1 MSGPAWRLAPEGLR
15 AERFVLEPLGPQHN
29 DADHAAWMGS
39 IEHIRA
45 TPGFTPEHW
54 GGDAWPYPMSLAD
67 NLADLRQH
75 ADEFARGEAFAY
87 TVLDRA
93 DGDVIGCV
101 YVDPDELTA
110 DDDAARCRM
119 WVRADRAHLDGELAA
134 AVREWLTG
142 PSWNLTSVRFPGR
155 D

>member
-1 MSGPAWRLAPEGLR
+1 MSDRGWLQAPERLR
-15 AERFVLEPLGPQHN
+15 TERFVLEPLGPHHN

-54 GGDAWPYPMSLAD
+54 GGDDWPYPMSLAE
-67 NLADLRQH
+67 NLADLHQH

-87 TVLDRA
+87 TVLDPA

-101 YVDPDELTA
+101 YVDPDEVA
-110 DDDAARCRM
+110 DARCRL
-119 WVRADRAHLDGELAA
+119 WVRADRAHLDTDLETT
-134 AVREWLTG
+134 VRAWLTG
-142 PSWNLTSVRFPGR
+142 PSWELNSVRFPGR